1 MTNKGIFQ
9 QLGNAQGQNMN
20 PALYKNTLV
29 NKLRE
34 MQSNKV
40 NSDEVIKQGLS
51 EGRINQEQV
60 DLAYNIARNVAK
72 NIFGYSE

>member
-9 QLGNAQGQNMN
+9 QLSNAQGQNMN
-20 PALYKNTLV
+20 PALYKNALA

-51 EGRINQEQV
+51 EGKINQEQV
-60 DLAYNIARNVAK
+60 NLAYNIAKNVAK
-72 NIFGYSE
+72 NLFGYSE

>member
-1 MTNKGIFQ
+1 MTNKGIFNQ
-9 QLGNAQGQNMN
+9 FNNNSQGQNMN
-20 PALYKNTLV
+20 PALYKNALA

-34 MQSNKV
+34 MQSNRV

-51 EGRINQEQV
+51 EGKINQEQV

-72 NIFGYSE
+72 NIFGV